1 LKPKRND
8 SLSADYAILTKQLQK
23 EKLPTSLPTALPLS
37 EIRLWPKV
45 FQHRSFGGA
54 ASKSHVIAL
63 AAAIKKRRSK
73 SVDPILIWW
82 DGKDWACVDGHHR
95 YEAYLLAGTDISH
108 SVPVEVFDGSL
119 NQAMR
124 AAAEANTKDKLPM
137 SRSEKSNTA
146 WHLVTMADMSKV
158 EVSKASSVSEST
170 VATMRKVFI
179 QLESKVN
186 DEADDLMVPL
196 RGDFRDLS
204 WADAKRL
211 AEGRSA
217 ADFDRDEANEKKA
230 QEMALA
236 LRKSLG
242 AEGAKYPEVF
252 ARALEIYASRLPE
265 QLAEYWRDEEESEA
279 NEQEDSDF

>member
-1 LKPKRND
+1 MKPKRND
-8 SLSADYAILTKQLQK
+8 SLSADYATLKKQLQK
-23 EKLPTSLPTALPLS
+23 GKLPTSLPTGLPLS

-82 DGKDWACVDGHHR
+82 DGKGWACVDGHHR
-95 YEAYLLAGTDISH
+95 YEAYLLAGVEISH
-108 SVPVEVFDGSL
+108 GVPVEVFDGSL

-146 WHLVTMADMSKV
+146 WHLVTMADMTKV

-179 QLESKVN
+179 QLESKEN

-211 AEGRSA
+211 VEGRSD

-252 ARALEIYASRLPE
+252 ARALEIYAARLPD
-265 QLAEYWRDEEESEA
+265 QLAEYWRDEEDSEA

>member
-8 SLSADYAILTKQLQK
+8 SLSTDYAILTKQLQK
-23 EKLPTSLPTALPLS
+23 GKLPTSLPTALPLA

-45 FQHRSFGGA
+45 FQHRSFGGV

-82 DGKDWACVDGHHR
+82 DGKGWACVDGHHR
-95 YEAYLLAGTDISH
+95 YEAYLLAGVEISH
-108 SVPVEVFDGSL
+108 GVPVEVFDGSL

-146 WHLVTMADMSKV
+146 WHLVTMADMTKV

-179 QLESKVN
+179 QLESKEN

-211 AEGRSA
+211 IEGRSA
-217 ADFDRDEANEKKA
+217 SDFDRDEANEKKA

-236 LRKSLG
+236 LRRSLG
-242 AEGAKYPEVF
+242 AEGAKYPEVL

-265 QLAEYWRDEEESEA
+265 QLAEFWHDEEDSEA
-279 NEQEDSDF
+279 DAQEDGDF